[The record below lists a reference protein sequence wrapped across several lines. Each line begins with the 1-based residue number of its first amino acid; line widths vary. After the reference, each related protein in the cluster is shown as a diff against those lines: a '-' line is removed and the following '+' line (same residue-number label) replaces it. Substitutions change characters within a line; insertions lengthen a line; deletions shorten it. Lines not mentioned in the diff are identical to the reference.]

1 MENRVA
7 LIAITVS
14 DKSTVEKLNALLH
27 EYSDFIIGRMG
38 LPYRKIGVSLISIA
52 VDAPQDVINALSGK
66 LGAIKGVNSK
76 TVIHRI

>member
-52 VDAPQDVINALSGK
+52 VDAPLDVINALSGK